1 MRPLKTIMIL
11 SVLLLATSVKAQ
23 NLSGSWIGILN
34 AGPSKLHLVFNLEKD
49 ADGRE
54 TCLMDSPDQAAK
66 GIPTTIL
73 YISSDSLSLDVPA
86 IRARFH
92 GKLSEDSVINGV
104 FEQMGMKFNLDLKQG
119 GMHYNRPQE
128 PVAPYPYSTEE
139 VTFINSKANVTLA
152 GTLTFPSNYQ
162 KGKKVPVVLLVT
174 GSGAQNRDEE
184 LFGHKPFLVIA
195 DFLARNGI
203 ASLRYDDRA
212 VGNSTG
218 NAPTKNT
225 QEVAE
230 DAEAGIK
237 FLRSRKEFSKV
248 GLLGHSEG
256 GSVAFMLGA
265 DRLLDFAISMAGCGV
280 KGDESLY
287 AQAKRITE
295 LSGQPY
301 PLTKDQ
307 YVQMALSKPNPWLE
321 YFFNYDPIE
330 DIRNT
335 QCPVFALNGDKDCQV
350 IASVNLTSIE
360 ENLPQNRRSKVKLY
374 PGLNHLFQ
382 ECISGLPQEYSF
394 IEQTISPD
402 VLQDIVDWI
411 NAL

>member
-1 MRPLKTIMIL
+1 MIL
-11 SVLLLATSVKAQ
+11 SVLLIATSVKAQ
-23 NLSGSWIGILN
+23 HLSGSWIGILD
-34 AGPSKLHLVFNLEKD
+34 AGPTGLHLVFNIEKD
-49 ADGRE
+49 ENGRE
-54 TCLMDSPDQAAK
+54 ICLMDSPDQAAK
-66 GIPTTIL
+66 GIPTTIA
-73 YISSDSLSLDVPA
+73 YISPDSLNLDIPA
-86 IRARFH
+86 IRARYY
-92 GKLSEDSVINGV
+92 GKLSEDGILHGV
-104 FEQMGMKFNLDLKQG
+104 FEQMGRKFKLDLNQG
-119 GMHYNRPQE
+119 RMEYNRPQE

-195 DFLARNGI
+195 DFLARNGT
-203 ASLRYDDRA
+203 ATLRYDDRA
-212 VGNSTG
+212 VGKSTG
-218 NAPTKNT
+218 ETPTRNT
-225 QEVAE
+225 REVAE
-230 DAEAGIK
+230 DAAAGIR
-237 FLRSRKEFSKV
+237 FLRSRIEFSKV

-321 YFFNYDPIE
+321 FFFNYDPIE

-335 QCPVFALNGDKDCQV
+335 RCPVFALNGDKDCQV
-350 IASVNLTSIE
+350 VASVNLTSIE
-360 ENLPQNRRSKVKLY
+360 ENLPQNRSSKVKLY

-382 ECISGLPQEYSF
+382 ECISGLPQEYSS
-394 IEQTISPD
+394 IEQTISPV
-402 VLQDIVDWI
+402 VLEELAEWI
-411 NAL
+411 IKYFSHN